1 MLGLY
6 EQFPQN
12 IHKTVIFTTSLS
24 TKKLQQT
31 LIQTLHKVNNESF
44 ALNEVA
50 TPSSP
55 QHTVVFEF
63 GIAEANN
70 FNYLDEE
77 ETKKA
82 CKVVEGK
89 PFQILDFFCVLRYYK
104 MQNDERKSLRF
115 DYYMT
120 RFVFNK
126 NMMEIQ
132 VFHERGPR
140 YVTPEELAFFV
151 VEKIS
156 ELFSRKVL
164 NLLEHH

>member
-31 LIQTLHKVNNESF
+31 LIQALHKVNSESF

-55 QHTVVFEF
+55 QYTVVFEF
-63 GIAEANN
+63 GIAESNN
-70 FNYLDEE
+70 FNYLDDG

-82 CKVVEGK
+82 YEVMEKK

-104 MQNDERKSLRF
+104 MQNEERKSLRF

-120 RFVFNK
+120 RFAFNK
-126 NMMEIQ
+126 NMMKIQ
-132 VFHERGPR
+132 IFHERGPR

-151 VEKIS
+151 VDKIS

-164 NLLEHH
+164 NLLEHC